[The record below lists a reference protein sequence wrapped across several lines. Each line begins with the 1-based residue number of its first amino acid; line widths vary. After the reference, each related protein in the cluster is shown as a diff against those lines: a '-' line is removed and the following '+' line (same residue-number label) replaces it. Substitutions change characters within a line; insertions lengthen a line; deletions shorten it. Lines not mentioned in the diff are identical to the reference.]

1 MRGDRRST
9 MASQA
14 HRMSSDHSDL
24 IDFGIDEA
32 IDEKFNRG
40 RLVYGDEAWVGPH
53 PLVCAHDEVLD
64 TLAYL
69 REAEADMTSELFFQ
83 LFHQSVDLLRG
94 VRLAI
99 AIQKGEQ
106 NG

>member
-1 MRGDRRST
+1 
-9 MASQA
+9 
-14 HRMSSDHSDL
+14 MSSDHSDL
-24 IDFGIDEA
+24 IDMDIDEA

-53 PLVCAHDEVLD
+53 PLVCAHDEILD

-69 REAEADMTSELFFQ
+69 REAKDDLEDRLFFQ

-94 VRLAI
+94 IRVAI
-99 AIQKGEQ
+99 SIQKGKQ